1 MFSHLQN
8 LGINKKIGYKI
19 KKSLIDKKDYDKIIK
34 QLTLTPK
41 VHKDFANNVQDF
53 ECFFED
59 EKYIYLPK
67 FWALKNIGKP
77 KKNLIKRGDYFKDPL
92 TTVLEPRDYQ
102 VPIIDKT
109 FKQLKD
115 IGGGIISVGC
125 GAGKCQ
131 SKDTPILMY
140 DGTIKKVQDIKVGDK
155 LMGDDSTP
163 RNVLSLARGREM
175 MYKII
180 PKKGTPYTV
189 NESHILSL
197 KCSTK
202 CRFGN
207 KDDVFDISL
216 KDYLKLPKMYHGRG
230 SPICGYKVGV
240 EFPEKKVYIDPYDLG
255 LWLGDGHSHDSVIE
269 NQDAPIIKYLFQK
282 VKDYECY
289 LQYRSSYTYSINSIN
304 NKKNNFSRELKKLNL
319 IKNKHIPHIYKCNSR
334 ENRLKLLAGLID
346 TDGYKTKDG
355 NMYSIIQKNEKLL
368 DDIVYL
374 SLSLGFYAEKRIR
387 WKKCTNCSEP
397 NKKRKYFQTSISGFG
412 IEEIPVK
419 IKRKKCEPRKQI
431 KNPLNS
437 LITVKKLE
445 VDDYYGFT
453 LDGNHRY
460 LLGDFTVTHNTFMA
474 IRLATLIKQKTLII
488 VHSTV
493 LQDQWID
500 RIQFFIPQASIGII
514 KGKVFDIEGKDFVIA
529 MLQTL
534 VNPRGTLKPEDFS
547 SFGFTCFDEAHHL
560 AAPSFS
566 KCFPLVSSKYN
577 LGLSATPKRSDNLQ
591 NVFYWNIG
599 PPSWEEKSKGN
610 GKFAIVKNINYN
622 DDTYVEKYKWNGS
635 IDLHKLTKQIIEN
648 DFRNNYIVTQL
659 KHLAKTG
666 RQTLVLSNVINH
678 LKDLKTKFES
688 KKMYKYYPRKEIFD
702 LCKQNNFT
710 KKVFSNICSFLK
722 VKVTCGMYVGGMKQ
736 SVDTSLNS
744 KTHKELDEIIIKN
757 IDKINT
763 DEIYSKIFNKN
774 GKIKK
779 KINLSKEEKV
789 YLLEDNG
796 IEIKEDDSN
805 IESLEKSAKSDV
817 LFASYQLV
825 SEGTDIPTLNTLV
838 MISPKKEVEQ
848 VVGRILRA
856 KTNFVPM
863 IVDITD
869 SFGVYQNQARYRQRY
884 YRKCKYPI
892 FHIDITNK
900 DEKIDLIDD
909 NFEENSILTKLKK
922 KKKNKKK
929 EKNNEIEIF
938 EECLL

>member
-19 KKSLIDKKDYDKIIK
+19 KKSLIDKKDYEKIVK
-34 QLTLTPK
+34 ELTLTPR

-53 ECFFED
+53 ECFFQD

-67 FWALKNIGKP
+67 FWAIDNIGKP

-92 TTVLEPRDYQ
+92 TTVLGPRDYQ

-125 GAGKCQ
+125 GRGKCHG
-131 SKDTPILMY
+131 KDTPILMY
-140 DGTIKKVQDIKVGDK
+140 DGTIKKVQDIKVGDQ

-202 CRFGN
+202 CRFGKKN
-207 KDDVFDISL
+207 DVFDISL
-216 KDYLKLPKMYHGRG
+216 KDYLKLPKKYHSRG
-230 SPICGYKVGV
+230 SPICGYKVAV
-240 EFPEKKVYIDPYDLG
+240 EFPEKDIYIDPYDLG
-255 LWLGDGHSHDSVIE
+255 LWLGDGSSSLAMLTSNSPVIL
-269 NQDAPIIKYLFQK
+269 KYFKDQ
-282 VKDYECY
+282 VKKYNCY
-289 LQYRSSYTYSINSIN
+289 LKYYSQYDYKIASLDKRSNQFTGIR
-304 NKKNNFSRELKKLNL
+304 NKFLKELKQLNL

-346 TDGYKTKDG
+346 TDGYKPKDG
-355 NMYSIIQKNEKLL
+355 NMYSITQKNEKLL

-374 SLSLGFYAEKRIR
+374 SLSLGFYAEKRVR

-419 IKRKKCEPRKQI
+419 IKRKKCEPRKQV

-437 LITVKKLE
+437 LITVEKLE

-460 LLGDFTVTHNTFMA
+460 LLGHFTVTHNTFMA
-474 IRLATLIKQKTLII
+474 IRLATLIKQKTLIV

-514 KGKVFDIEGKDFVIA
+514 KGKVFDIEGRDFVIA

-534 VNPRGTLKPEDFS
+534 VNPRGTLKPENFS
-547 SFGFTCFDEAHHL
+547 SFGFTIYDECHHM

-566 KCFPLVSSKYN
+566 KSFPLVSSKYN

-591 NVFYWNIG
+591 DIFYWNIG

-610 GKFAIVKNINYN
+610 GKFAIVKNINYF

-659 KHLAKTG
+659 KHLSRTG

-678 LKDLKTKFES
+678 LRDLKSKFES

-710 KKVFSNICSFLK
+710 KNVFKNICSFLK
-722 VKVTCGMYVGGMKQ
+722 IEVTCGMYVGGMKQ
-736 SVDTSLNS
+736 SVDTSLYS
-744 KTHKELDEIIIKN
+744 KTIKQLDEIIIKN

-763 DEIYSKIFNKN
+763 EECYSKIYNKN
-774 GKIKK
+774 GKLKK
-779 KINLSKEEKV
+779 KINLTKEEKIF
-789 YLLEDNG
+789 LIEDSG
-796 IEIKEDDSN
+796 IKIKEDDSN

-838 MISPKKEVEQ
+838 MISPKKEVQQ

-856 KTNFVPM
+856 KTNFIPL

-869 SFGVYQNQARYRQRY
+869 NFGVYQNQARYRQRY

-892 FHIDITNK
+892 LHMDVKNT
-900 DEKIDLIDD
+900 DEKFDLIDD
-909 NFEENSILTKLKK
+909 TYNKKSILTKLKK
-922 KKKNKKK
+922 KKK
-929 EKNNEIEIF
+929 ILMI
-938 EECLL
+938 